1 MIDNVNETLG
11 GQQTKA
17 PAGAPRIDAA
27 QAAPA
32 AHEQVNPAG
41 KMGQTNAPSIFSI
54 LRSVSS
60 STAISAAGSNYITAL
75 KAKIENDDPRGLI
88 KCYPLT
94 YPAMSLA
101 FVNENKA
108 IVLLFSEAITTD
120 ANKPAVSKVKDAVAT
135 LKSTVG
141 QSVELVNVVVVC
153 PEDYAKA
160 AVMGAYICN
169 SLLAMNSDIIA
180 GFNAG
185 SLKDVQVSISTIPD
199 DYDKFVETVNPHGVP
214 ARADLKLTISI
225 VQPNRNP
232 QSLWTDEQG
241 EKFTIAAVGAYVT
254 FASASLGM
262 GFGGSVKFLPEVHIS
277 EITSLVWDDSIL
289 PLILSQVTDCLI
301 FGGFWKAQFNNISDN
316 APNIGS
322 LIVDP
327 ATNKTWKADTTTK
340 RDQFIAQYCEQPIL
354 CLDITEGRAR
364 IPGLVGWYMGDQ
376 FPRIAKKINQFF
388 KRDLLPPTVEIARP
402 FYTEMT
408 GTFTTTGAAK
418 ADTRWIDFLNMMV
431 HHESNRQ
438 QVMALLQHSPRPED
452 DVAIKRQFENS
463 ISLLYF
469 TSVVMIQPEV
479 LNAIRQGVYD
489 SVRIVNGRT
498 MNGGSIDMSYFVNA
512 GAGFMSGNRIG
523 NYGQYSN
530 PFGQIWG
537 NNNLF

>member
-11 GQQTKA
+11 GQKKA

-27 QAAPA
+27 QAASA
-32 AHEQVNPAG
+32 AHEQANPAG

-354 CLDITEGRAR
+354 CLDVVEGRAR
-364 IPGLVGWYMGDQ
+364 IPGLVGWYINGQ
-376 FPRIAKKINQFF
+376 FPRVAQKINNFF
-388 KRDLLPPTVEIARP
+388 KGELLPPTVEIARP
-402 FYTEMT
+402 FYSQLT

-431 HHESNRQ
+431 HHEANRQ
-438 QVMALLQHSPRPED
+438 QVMALLQHAPRPED
-452 DVAIKRQFENS
+452 DIAIKRQFESS
-463 ISLLYF
+463 ISLLYY
-469 TSVVMIQPEV
+469 TTVVMIQPEV
-479 LNAIRQGVYD
+479 LNAIRRGVYD
-489 SVRIVNGRT
+489 SVRIINGKA
-498 MNGGSIDMSYFVNA
+498 MNAGSIDMSYFVTA
-512 GAGFMSGNRIG
+512 GNGFMNGSRIG
-523 NYGQYSN
+523 NYGQYAN